1 MNIENSLNLSFEMDF
16 VSISSE
22 FNPYFSL
29 WTLFM
34 FSVELKIIFVEG
46 IFSFWAINFDILVL
60 SSFPVRE

>member
-60 SSFPVRE
+60 SSFPVLE

>member
-1 MNIENSLNLSFEMDF
+1 MNIENSLNLLFEMDF

-34 FSVELKIIFVEG
+34 FSVELKIIFVEE

-60 SSFPVRE
+60 SSFPVLE

>member
-1 MNIENSLNLSFEMDF
+1 MDF

-60 SSFPVRE
+60 SSFPVLE